1 MEEKKIPYYHH
12 SKADILQYVVYSC
25 FCAQVYDYNCVKM
38 CIQNSCYII
47 FVELLLNIFML
58 KFSNVPY
65 NSVFITK
72 LIMFVSV
79 TIVIHTKRKKLENTV
94 N

>member
-1 MEEKKIPYYHH
+1 MLF
-12 SKADILQYVVYSC
+12 ILVSVHR
-25 FCAQVYDYNCVKM
+25 FMIITVKM

-79 TIVIHTKRKKLENTV
+79 TIVIHTKRKNWKTQ
-94 N
+94 